1 MARRWPSGCR
11 GQRTWPKTRLI
22 LEVRFETDCSPII
35 DSSGCGR
42 AATFGDDAWHFVFSH
57 RFHRRL
63 ASGKLDQMRTGRRF
77 DEGDLYQGAGPFPTA
92 TCGPLLHAFDTGDV
106 LDLQDLV
113 EMADGFALGLADLLG
128 FKEEIT
134 GLKRA
139 VRPGRDDVQD
149 DHPGPPRIAN
159 RAMNWSSSAG
169 RCPIQ
174 TKRAAVSCTSRP
186 PILQIFPRDQEHTI
200 QHGDRND
207 RTAQLLSGDLRALP
221 DGDDWLCRLSTCSGP
236 FVLGVR
242 QTSDRSF
249 RVRPIF
255 GCGSHS
261 AK

>member
-11 GQRTWPKTRLI
+11 GQRTWPKTRLT
-22 LEVRFETDCSPII
+22 LEIRFGIDCRAII

-42 AATFGDDAWHFVFSH
+42 ATTFGDDAWHFVFSH

-63 ASGKLDQMRTGRRF
+63 ASGKLDHMRTGRRF
-77 DEGDLYQGAGPFPTA
+77 DEGDLYQGAGPFLTA
-92 TCGPLLHAFDTGDV
+92 TCGPLLHVFDNGDV

-113 EMADGFALGLADLLG
+113 EIADGFALGLADLLG
-128 FKEEIT
+128 LKEEIT

-149 DHPGPPRIAN
+149 DHRGSPRIAH
-159 RAMNWSSSAG
+159 RTLNWSCSAG

-174 TKRAAVSCTSRP
+174 TRRAAVSCKSRP
-186 PILQIFPRDQEHTI
+186 PILQIFPQDQEHTI
-200 QHGDRND
+200 QRGDRND
-207 RTAQLLSGDLRALP
+207 RSAQQLSGDLRALA
-221 DGDDWLCRLSTCSGP
+221 DGDDGLCRLSTCCGL
-236 FVLGVR
+236 FVLGVL

-249 RVRPIF
+249 RIRPIF
-255 GCGSHS
+255 GGSSHS